1 MFIINKVYKNDS
13 RVYSCKVLS
22 LLYLLLLSASA
33 FAQSATVSAGGDIK
47 TSNGSVS
54 FSYGQVNYI
63 NASSGTSINQ
73 GVQQPYE
80 IYILTDTDGTN
91 SIKLFLNVYPNPTT
105 DVLFLDINDYPIENI
120 KYQLFDIE
128 GKIILDNKILS
139 KQTTIQTGNLASAT
153 YLLVVTDGNK
163 EIKTFKIIKKNKI

>member
-1 MFIINKVYKNDS
+1 MSTKDKILKKDGWLSMYK
-13 RVYSCKVLS
+13 LAF
-22 LLYLLLLSASA
+22 LLCLFLQITST

-47 TSNGSVS
+47 TSNGSMS

-63 NASSGTSINQ
+63 NATSGGSLNQ